1 MNALLE
7 EIFKTKKFKT
17 SGNEVIGVHSETSK
31 AQCEFLQRL
40 IRENNFSSCIEI
52 GFAFGMSTLAIV
64 EEVAKRNGH
73 HTVID
78 KFEVTEWG
86 GYGLDLIKQAGYEK
100 DLTFIEEYCYAVLPR
115 LVASGEKFDFAYL
128 DSTKLLDW
136 LLVDFFYLDKML
148 KIGGIVVFD
157 DVPYPA
163 IRKLM
168 RYIVQYPSYRVHSQ
182 YPENFSTSAG
192 KKMAGVFKALP
203 KANKLIRP
211 EILVTDQKMGINTS
225 CLAIQKIDEDKRRWD
240 WHVEF

>member
-115 LVASGEKFDFAYL
+115 LVASGEQFDFAYL